1 MSVTDFLRELK
12 QLPQWVAYRLVWNER
27 KGKSDKMPINP
38 HDGAG
43 AKANDAAT
51 WGTYDEAMQFATR
64 KGLFA
69 SKAGGI
75 GFEFANGYAG
85 IDLDNVVLA
94 DGSLKPYA
102 EEIVCTM
109 NSYTEYSPSGHGL
122 HILFK
127 LSKPLSD
134 MGSRKKNPEL
144 GLEVYDTG
152 RFFTITGQVYGEGR
166 PIIDG
171 TSALEKIYVKYW
183 SMVVKEKAKEAPLL
197 SSVGTEKFN
206 WRYQPEP
213 DTLEKMFNSEHGREI
228 EALYYGDISDYPS
241 QSEADMALCCHL
253 AYWTNND
260 ASRMDSLFRASRLFR
275 PKWDEVHYG
284 GTETYGQHTINEAIR
299 RTPTYIPHSESG
311 RRSDNGGYEGS
322 REESSEAFFSSS
334 SRNLLRYFEDRFEDN
349 LARFALYKNRK
360 TGFSNIDKYTS
371 LYPGLYAIGAVSS
384 IGKTT
389 FAGQM
394 ADNLAQ
400 AGDYVL
406 FFSLEQTELE
416 IATKGLSR
424 LSAIENFSS
433 AVSSIDIRKGKL
445 TDAVMRAI
453 GTYKVFAEHI
463 TIIECGFDTTI
474 TVITETVRRYIQET
488 GHKPVVFIDYLQL
501 ICPANNKLT
510 GKDAVDSNVRALKL
524 LQREND
530 LVLFVI
536 SSFNRQNYLSV
547 AEFES
552 FKESGII
559 EYSCDV
565 VWALQLLA
573 MNCALFDTDKKLQTK
588 RKFVHEARNAEPR
601 KIELVGLKNRYGR
614 SFTRYFF
621 NYYAKYDLF
630 LPYDVTEEQA
640 DAEIQ
645 EAFKEFDA
653 KQGNDDDSPKTKRKR
668 I

>member
-1 MSVTDFLRELK
+1 MSVKDFLFELK
-12 QLPQWVAYRLVWNER
+12 QLPQWVAYCIAWNEKR
-27 KGKSDKMPINP
+27 GKSDKRPVNP
-38 HDGAG
+38 HDGKG
-43 AKANDAAT
+43 AKANDPTT
-51 WGTYDEAMQFATR
+51 WGTYAEAMDYAQR
-64 KGLFA
+64 RGLFA

-75 GFEFANGYAG
+75 GFEFAGGYAG
-85 IDLDNVVLA
+85 IDLDNVIDEA
-94 DGSLKPYA
+94 GNLKGFA
-102 EEIVCTM
+102 GDIVQAM
-109 NSYTEYSPSGHGL
+109 DSYTEYSPSGRGL

-127 LSKPLSD
+127 LSVPLNEI
-134 MGSRKKNPEL
+134 GSRKKNPEL

-152 RFFTITGQVYGEGR
+152 RYFTVTGKVYGEGK
-166 PIIDG
+166 PIKDG
-171 TSALEKIYVKYW
+171 TEALKKIYGEYW
-183 SMVVKEKAKEAPLL
+183 CKKGNENANTPPLL
-197 SSVGTEKFN
+197 SSVGTILN
-206 WRYQPEP
+206 
-213 DTLEKMFNSEHGREI
+213 KMFNSECGHEI
-228 EALYYGDISDYPS
+228 KALYNGDISGYGS
-241 QSEADMALCCHL
+241 HSEADMALCYHL

-260 ASRMDSLFRASRLFR
+260 PLQMDSLFRASGLMRS
-275 PKWDEVHYG
+275 KWDAVHYG
-284 GTETYGQHTINEAIR
+284 GTETYGQHTINEALQR
-299 RTPTYIPHSESG
+299 RPATTPYA
-311 RRSDNGGYEGS
+311 YQ
-322 REESSEAFFSSS
+322 EAQKVSLA
-334 SRNLLRYFEDRFEDN
+334 RNLLQYFDNKFNDDLGRFS
-349 LARFALYKNRK
+349 LYKNRK
-360 TGFSNIDKYTS
+360 TGFSNIDKHTS
-371 LYPGLYAIGAVSS
+371 LYPGLYCCGAVSS

-400 AGDYVL
+400 AGEYVL

-416 IATKGLSR
+416 LATKGLSR
-424 LSAIENFSS
+424 LSAIENFNS

-453 GTYKVFAEHI
+453 GTYKTFAERI
-463 TIIECGFDTTI
+463 TIIESGFDTTI
-474 TVITETVRRYIQET
+474 TMITETVRRYIKET
-488 GHKPVVFIDYLQL
+488 GHKPIVFIDYLQL
-501 ICPANNKLT
+501 ICPANSKLI
-510 GKDAVDSNVRALKL
+510 GKDAVDSNVKALKL

-530 LVLFVI
+530 LVLFMI

-573 MNCALFDTDKKLQTK
+573 MNCALFDTDKKLQVK
-588 RKFVHEARNAEPR
+588 RKFVHEARNEEPR

-630 LPYDVTEEQA
+630 MPYEVTEEEA
-640 DAEIQ
+640 DTKMQ

-653 KQGNDDDSPKTKRKR
+653 KQGCEDDSPNPKRKR